1 MQTPEDTVRRCLPA
15 RTWKMD
21 RCADRSF
28 GQPSDNLTVSRRC
41 GPLEIS
47 RFAAPLD
54 RATGIRAVVRT
65 GTGRA
70 TVGVDRQVVPA
81 VPAMLGPVR
90 LGSDAKPAAGP
101 CCFRITP
108 AVGLPTDPDFMRGKP
123 AKSGLPATGRSDPNN
138 RHYRDSTSATRLG
151 GPRVAPAAWDDSR
164 AVCVR
169 SDEAVNAE
177 RRPPLTDERG
187 ANA

>member
-1 MQTPEDTVRRCLPA
+1 
-15 RTWKMD
+15 MD

-47 RFAAPLD
+47 RCAAPLD
-54 RATGIRAVVRT
+54 RATGFATGIRAVVRT

-81 VPAMLGPVR
+81 VPAMLGHVR
-90 LGSDAKPAAGP
+90 LGSAAKPAAGP

-108 AVGLPTDPDFMRGKP
+108 AVGPPTAPDCMRGKP
-123 AKSGLPATGRSDPNN
+123 AKSGLPVTGRSDPNN
-138 RHYRDSTSATRLG
+138 RHHRDSTSATRLG
-151 GPRVAPAAWDDSR
+151 GPRVAPAAWDDSL